1 MVLLIRADG
10 RPSSCER
17 RLTCSLQFAI
27 DIGQVYRQFRLL
39 PRYGRGTARLDL
51 IEGLR
56 NKGYNPALGQLGV
69 DLGNLIDF

>member
-1 MVLLIRADG
+1 
-10 RPSSCER
+10 
-17 RLTCSLQFAI
+17 
-27 DIGQVYRQFRLL
+27 LL